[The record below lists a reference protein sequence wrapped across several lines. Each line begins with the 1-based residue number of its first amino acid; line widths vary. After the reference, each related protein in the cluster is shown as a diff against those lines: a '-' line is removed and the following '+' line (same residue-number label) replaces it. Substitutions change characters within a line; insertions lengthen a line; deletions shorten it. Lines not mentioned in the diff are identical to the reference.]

1 MNVELTEKQY
11 VWDDFYDGLTILGVT
26 EQRDEEVKS
35 RKRKKQV
42 IPRSQVYCPHAYLF
56 LNFLDIL
63 NPGEKIKY
71 RKCYLRRVTPTDPDV
86 IILQDIKNLCL
97 FLLTTP
103 VSLQFINFFHLEVV
117 DRFLRALIL
126 YFQFYTEIWDEEI
139 IKKRAATMKKAPNP
153 MAGGSRIRRAEEMRI
168 LRCVLAREYCELIV
182 GCDTTARFHH
192 MLAGT
197 AIPGMQSQ
205 GEKDLRIFE
214 VLIGMS
220 HRVVWIALKRKH
232 FTLIEVELHRLFR
245 TEAYNTADRRTG
257 GIIYKGM
264 LEDEFSILHGPR
276 VPQKRKLLVN
286 SALPRQLISELCDFR
301 IVSLGLIAE
310 SRVPDPRINY
320 LKNALLADEEN
331 FLDLGIKMGILGHSR
346 DDYDI
351 MLMPLEDEKVVEEE
365 DDDKWER
372 KRSSM
377 SDRARRSR
385 VLEKECLMMPIFGP
399 VTEIPEVY
407 PPPKIS
413 VTSPRKQNIRNNARK
428 MWMSRELRRQ
438 NHKPSD
444 LVSIA
449 TTIEN

>member
-1 MNVELTEKQY
+1 MELAEKKY

-42 IPRSQVYCPHAYLF
+42 VPRSQVYCPHAYLF

-71 RKCYLRRVTPTDPDV
+71 RKCYLRRVFPPDPDV
-86 IILQDIKNLCL
+86 IILQDVKNLSL

-103 VSLQFINFFHLEVV
+103 VSLQFVNFFHLEVV

-168 LRCVLAREYCELIV
+168 LRCLLAREYCELVV
-182 GCDTTARFHH
+182 GCDTSARFHH

-214 VLIGMS
+214 VLIGIA

-245 TEAYNTADRRTG
+245 TDAYNTADRRTG

-264 LEDEFSILHGPR
+264 LEDEFRILHGPR
-276 VPQKRKLLVN
+276 MPLKRKLLVN

-301 IVSLGLIAE
+301 IVSLGLIAFE
-310 SRVPDPRINY
+310 SRDPRINY
-320 LKNALLADEEN
+320 LKNALVADEEN

-346 DDYDI
+346 EDYDI
-351 MLMPLEDEKVVEEE
+351 MLTSLEDEKVVEEE
-365 DDDKWER
+365 EDDKWER

-385 VLEKECLMMPIFGP
+385 ILEKKGLSMPAFGP
-399 VTEIPEVY
+399 DPEIPEDY
-407 PPPKIS
+407 PPSKIS
-413 VTSPRKQNIRNNARK
+413 GTSTKKHEIRNNARK
-428 MWMSRELRRQ
+428 MWISRELERQ
-438 NHKPSD
+438 NHTHSD
-444 LVSIA
+444 AVSLA